1 VNNPTHWETFNKYI
15 DILIESQHKAL
26 EQTDNVV
33 LMHRCQGAIHTLRR
47 LKLIRDEANANQ
59 SK

>member
-1 VNNPTHWETFNKYI
+1 
-15 DILIESQHKAL
+15 
-26 EQTDNVV
+26 
-33 LMHRCQGAIHTLRR
+33 MHRCQGAIHTLRR